1 MSQSS
6 TEQSKIFIKIFA
18 GLLSAVCAVAIF
30 AGVYSVVNDDG
41 VSSDEVSWLYSQ
53 TADSGELDE
62 REDGTFHLILRNVD
76 YHTVQFSD
84 RPDRL
89 VEVIDTADLVKNWDI
104 LFATSSPNAVLVE
117 HEPEGSTDSLVVVL
131 QKPHFNYAEDELTY
145 EVTLLSDEE
154 HPERLKKL
162 ANAHVQ
168 SPVAMR
174 AVSLFIDSVT
184 STNAPT
190 SPIFT
195 GPAADK
201 LKSLLGLPSI
211 PTEPLNLGN
220 GVQVLSAEA
229 TTDANGA
236 VTAQA
241 VVGFNSGSFTLN
253 MKLAATDSK
262 NWTLTASPGATTPWT
277 NPKVPGLTIDPS
289 TFSGTISNVNGK
301 ISFNLTGGTHSW
313 NVATGA
319 TYVSTLSFSS
329 DCSLT
334 PATRCPAS
342 VTGPFISMN
351 GALTISGF
359 PNTITMSGAMT
370 PNAEWARFDGKAG
383 NLTFAGTGVTNTTLT
398 MWRGA
403 RDDAFNSNLQLPT
416 LAKLASGNNLEFC
429 GGFTIAIPKIGNAAT
444 DGCVRWSPSGVVI
457 GQVGVGGSVSG
468 SMPSTGSTAPTSADV
483 KGLAFT
489 DISESDL
496 NALPSRDAIMSGVA
510 VAVQNKTVVLA
521 GQAQLPGVV
530 ADALNI
536 NSSKITSFSVDIRG
550 QVSRTGFSLSGD
562 INTNINIGA
571 EPFKITVRKMTL
583 TVAVEEGAGAS
594 FGIGTSG
601 NATLGYSPSTR
612 TLSTSIEMVAATSPQ
627 MGMSLSVNARG
638 TAATNDSGKDG
649 LTVATRLTNPSG
661 AQYVWPDQFGIK
673 GLNLWNL
680 TVQIAFI
687 DGSPAL
693 GYTSTTYMD
702 PNGAQT
708 KNVLKCTGTCDSSDW
723 MIGSLG
729 LNISY
734 TNPCLAYGFESASGT
749 SGFVIDKGVLM
760 ATSFKVGVAPN
771 GCSIQSGDV
780 QQSLPIGFVGFQF
793 SAKFGDAPGT
803 TLNVATKTSV
813 DGYVFQASATNLKV
827 AGMEYKSLVMN
838 VNITTSSS
846 QFYFNADMTSG
857 MGNMKV
863 TANFEAN
870 TTGMKQTL
878 QAELTNWGWKKSGT
892 VDLKVFKFNTA
903 ADIPLQG
910 GCARFSADASG
921 SLTVGSRAFT
931 LVGASFAFQC
941 DKITNLYLKVLYEH
955 TVKWNPDVSAN
966 SHLELKYPYNDSGKT
981 YLYGDVGFSYERHF
995 SKKYKGKTF
1004 SRDVDVSFDMTLE
1017 IDTGNPAASGFS
1029 FRGDFN
1035 ADRVSGAVGCSMDP
1049 GAGDFTCGG
1058 ELRLNPSWAGVYH
1071 FDWGDM

>member
-1 MSQSS
+1 MSQAS
-6 TEQSKIFIKIFA
+6 TDQSKLFIKIFA

-30 AGVYSVVNDDG
+30 AGVYSVLNDDG
-41 VSSDEVSWLYSQ
+41 DSSDEVSWLYSQ

-62 REDGTFHLILRNVD
+62 REDGTFHLILRDVD

-89 VEVIDTADLVKNWDI
+89 VEVIDTADLVKNWDV

-117 HEPEGSTDSLVVVL
+117 HEPDGSTDSLVVVL
-131 QKPHFNYAEDELTY
+131 EKPHFDYAADELTY
-145 EVTLLSDEE
+145 EVKVLADEA

-184 STNAPT
+184 SVNAPT

-229 TTDANGA
+229 TTEANGA

-241 VVGFNSGSFTLN
+241 AVGFNSGSFTLK
-253 MKLAATDSK
+253 MKLAATDSN
-262 NWTLTASPGATTPWT
+262 NWTLTTSPGASTPWT

-289 TFSGTISNVNGK
+289 TFSGTISKTNGT
-301 ISFNLTGGTHSW
+301 IAFNLTGGTHSW

-329 DCSLT
+329 ACPLT

-370 PNAEWARFDGKAG
+370 PNAEWARFDGTAG

-403 RDDAFNSNLQLPT
+403 RDDAFNSNMQLPT
-416 LAKLASGNNLEFC
+416 LAKLTSGNNLEFC
-429 GGFTIAIPKIGNAAT
+429 GGFTLTIPKIGNAST

-457 GQVGVGGSVSG
+457 GQIGVGGSVSG
-468 SMPSTGSTAPTSADV
+468 SMPSTGSSAPTSADV
-483 KGLAFT
+483 AGIAYSN
-489 DISESDL
+489 ISESDL
-496 NALPSRDAIMSGVA
+496 NALPSRDAVMSGVA
-510 VAVQNKTVVLA
+510 VAMQNNTLVLA
-521 GQAQLPGVV
+521 GRATLPGVV

-536 NSSKITSFSVDIRG
+536 NSSKITKFSVDVRG

-583 TVAVEEGAGAS
+583 TVAAEEGAGAS
-594 FGIGTSG
+594 FSVSTSG

-612 TLSTSIEMVAATSPQ
+612 TLTTSIQMVAATSPQ

-638 TAATNDSGKDG
+638 TAAATDRGNDG
-649 LTVATRLTNPSG
+649 LTVATRLTNPAG

-729 LNISY
+729 VNISY

-771 GCSIQSGDV
+771 GCSIQSGNV
-780 QQSLPIGFVGFQF
+780 QQSLPVGFVGFQF
-793 SAKFGDAPGT
+793 SAQFGDAPGT
-803 TLNVATKTSV
+803 TLNVATKTSI
-813 DGYVFQASATNLKV
+813 DGFVFQASATNLKV
-827 AGMEYKSLVMN
+827 AGMDYKSLVMN
-838 VNITTSSS
+838 INITANSSE
-846 QFYFNADMTSG
+846 FYFKADMTSG

-863 TANFEAN
+863 TSNFERN
-870 TTGMKQTL
+870 STGMRQSL
-878 QAELTNWGWKKSGT
+878 DAELTDWAWRKSDT
-892 VDLKVFKFNTA
+892 VDLKVFKFKTA
-903 ADIPLQG
+903 TDIPLNG
-910 GCARFSADASG
+910 GCASFSTAASG
-921 SLTVGSRAFT
+921 SLEVGSRAFT
-931 LVGASFAFQC
+931 LVGANFDFKC
-941 DKITNLYLKVLYEH
+941 DKITKLYLNVLYEH
-955 TVKWNPDVSAN
+955 GLKWNPGVNAKS
-966 SHLELKYPYNDSGKT
+966 SLELNYPDNDGDLS
-981 YLYGDVGFSYERHF
+981 GDVDFEYERHF
-995 SKKYKGKTF
+995 SKKYKNKHFT
-1004 SRDVDVSFDMTLE
+1004 RDVTVSFKMEFQLDPGRP
-1017 IDTGNPAASGFS
+1017 DAASFS
-1029 FRGDFN
+1029 FRGDFD
-1035 ADRVSGAVGCSMDP
+1035 ADRVSGAVGCSMDK
-1049 GAGDFTCGG
+1049 GAADFTCGG

-1071 FDWGDM
+1071 FDWGEM

>member
-1 MSQSS
+1 MSKPAADY
-6 TEQSKIFIKIFA
+6 THTFVKIFV
-18 GLLSAVCAVAIF
+18 GLISAVCALAIS
-30 AGVYSVVNDDG
+30 AAVYNMVKGDNA
-41 VSSDEVSWLYSQ
+41 SSSEVSWLYSQ
-53 TADSGELDE
+53 TAGAGELDE
-62 REDGTFHLILRNVD
+62 REDGTFHLILRDVD
-76 YHTVQFSD
+76 FHTVQFSD
-84 RPDRL
+84 RPERL
-89 VEVIDTADLVKNWDI
+89 TEIIDTADLVRDWDT

-117 HEPEGSTDSLVVVL
+117 HEPSGETDSLVVVL
-131 QKPHFNYAEDELTY
+131 HKPYFDYAADELTY
-145 EVTLLSDEE
+145 EVKVLADEE
-154 HPERLKKL
+154 QPERLKKL
-162 ANAHVQ
+162 ANAYVK
-168 SPVAMR
+168 SPITMR

-184 STNAPT
+184 DVNAPT

-195 GPAADK
+195 GPAADA
-201 LKSLLGLPSI
+201 LKAQLGLSSI
-211 PTEPLNLGN
+211 PTEPLKLGN
-220 GVQVLSAEA
+220 GVQIVSAVA
-229 TTDANGA
+229 TTDTNGA

-241 VVGFNSGSFTLN
+241 IVGFNSGSFTIN
-253 MKLAATDSK
+253 MKLVATDSK
-262 NWTLTASPGATTPWT
+262 NWSLTTTPGSTTPWT

-289 TFSGTISNVNGK
+289 TFTGTITSTSGN

-329 DCSLT
+329 ACPLT
-334 PATRCPAS
+334 PATRCPGS
-342 VTGPFISMN
+342 VTGPFVSMN
-351 GALTISGF
+351 GSLTISGF
-359 PNTITMSGAMT
+359 ANTIAMSGAMT

-383 NLTFAGTGVTNTTLT
+383 NLTFAGTGVTDTTLT
-398 MWRGA
+398 MWRGS
-403 RDDAFNSNLQLPT
+403 RDDPFNVNLQLPS

-429 GGFTIAIPKIGNAAT
+429 GGFTLSIPKIGNKST
-444 DGCVRWSPSGVVI
+444 DGCVRWSPAGVVI

-468 SMPSTGSTAPTSADV
+468 SMPSTGSAASTSADV
-483 KGLAFT
+483 KGIAFT

-496 NALPSRDAIMSGVA
+496 NALPSGDAVMSDVSVA
-510 VAVQNKTVVLA
+510 LQNKTIVLA

-536 NSSKITSFSVDIRG
+536 KLAGIANFSVDIRG
-550 QVSRTGFSLSGD
+550 QASRTGFSLSGD

-583 TVAVEEGAGAS
+583 SVSAEEGSGAS
-594 FGIGTSG
+594 FSIGTSG

-612 TLSTSIEMVAATSPQ
+612 TLTTSIRMVAATSPQ
-627 MGMSLSVNARG
+627 MGMSLSINARG
-638 TAATNDSGKDG
+638 TASPSDAGNDG
-649 LTVATRLTNPSG
+649 LTVATRLTNPGG

-708 KNVLKCTGTCDSSDW
+708 KNVLKCTGVCDSSDW

-729 LNISY
+729 LNVSY
-734 TNPCLAYGFESASGT
+734 ANPCLAYGFESASGT

-760 ATSFKVGVAPN
+760 ATSFKVGVAPA

-780 QQSLPIGFVGFQF
+780 QQSLPVGFVGFQF
-793 SAKFGDAPGT
+793 SAKFGDSPGT

-813 DGYVFQASATNLKV
+813 DGFVFQASAANLKV

-838 VNITTSSS
+838 INITASDS
-846 QFYFNADMTSG
+846 QFYFDADMASG
-857 MGNMKV
+857 MGNLKV

-870 TTGMKQTL
+870 STGMKQTL

-892 VDLKVFKFNTA
+892 IDLKIFKFNTS

-910 GCARFSADASG
+910 GCASFSAAASG
-921 SLTVGSRAFT
+921 SLTVGSRAYT
-931 LVGASFAFQC
+931 LVGANFAFRC

-955 TVKWNPDVSAN
+955 EVKWNGVTAK
-966 SHLELKYPYNDSGKT
+966 SHLELQYPYNISGKT

-995 SKKYKGKTF
+995 SKKYKNRTF
-1004 SRDVDVSFDMTLE
+1004 SRDVDVSFNLQLE
-1017 IDTGNPAASGFS
+1017 LDPGNPAGAGFT
-1029 FRGDFN
+1029 FRGDFS
-1035 ADRVSGAVGCSMDP
+1035 ADRVSGAIGCSMDP

-1071 FDWGDM
+1071 FDWGEM